1 MKISNDLSAEQCAA
15 MFAMLRPGV
24 VAAEPADVL
33 CLGRLLSLCF
43 DSGVTAA
50 LDRAQE
56 EYRKRHSG
64 GCKRITSGDECECFL
79 CVTDRLR
86 SEK

>member
-1 MKISNDLSAEQCAA
+1 
-15 MFAMLRPGV
+15 
-24 VAAEPADVL
+24 
-33 CLGRLLSLCF
+33 LSLCF